1 MKNMIPVISIVG
13 KSNTGKTTFIER
25 MIPEF
30 VHRGY
35 RIAIIKHGAH
45 GFDIDHEGKD
55 TWRYRKAGAHTTLIS
70 SPRKVALIE
79 DVEKDHDIE
88 ELREKYIR
96 DVDII
101 IIEGYKGNPYPK
113 IKIFRKEISN
123 KLPSAGDD
131 SLMAVVSDSPVDID
145 VPCFTTENV
154 KDLVEMIE
162 KRFLKS
168 K

>member
-1 MKNMIPVISIVG
+1 MIPIVSIVG

-30 VHRGY
+30 VYRGY

-101 IIEGYKGNPYPK
+101 LIEGYKGNPYPK
-113 IKIFRKEISN
+113 IEIFRKEISN
-123 KLPSAGDD
+123 KLLSAGDD

-145 VPCFTTENV
+145 VPCFTTEKV

>member
-1 MKNMIPVISIVG
+1 MIPVVSIVG

-30 VHRGY
+30 VRRGY

-79 DVEKDHDIE
+79 DVEKDHNIE
-88 ELREKYIR
+88 ELREKYIKN
-96 DVDII
+96 VDII
-101 IIEGYKGNPYPK
+101 VVEGYKGNPHPK
-113 IKIFRKEISN
+113 IEIFRKERNN
-123 KLPSAGDD
+123 KLISTKDNN
-131 SLMAVVSDSPVDID
+131 LMAVVSDDPVDID
-145 VPCFTTENV
+145 VPCFATKNI
-154 KDLVEMIE
+154 KDLVDMIE
-162 KRFLKS
+162 KSFLKS
-168 K
+168 ECNL

>member
-1 MKNMIPVISIVG
+1 MIPIVSVVG

-113 IKIFRKEISN
+113 IEIFRKEISN
-123 KLPSAGDD
+123 EPLSAGDD
-131 SLMAVVSDSPVDID
+131 SLMAVVSNSFVDID

>member
-1 MKNMIPVISIVG
+1 MIPIVSIVG

-88 ELREKYIR
+88 ELRRKYIR

-101 IIEGYKGNPYPK
+101 LIEGYKGNPYPK
-113 IKIFRKEISN
+113 IEIFRKERNNRLISTRDN
-123 KLPSAGDD
+123 N
-131 SLMAVVSDSPVDID
+131 LMAVVSDDPVDID
-145 VPCFTTENV
+145 IPCFTMKQV
-154 KDLVEMIE
+154 RALADMIE
-162 KRFLKS
+162 KRFF
-168 K
+168 